1 MTTFSVQVSM
11 YSGLVST
18 VSGKHLSIYSGLT
31 AKMCLLISGKD
42 NYNYSYYRLQFC
54 FFKNGLVGVK
64 K

>member
-1 MTTFSVQVSM
+1 MPMTTFSVRVSM

-42 NYNYSYYRLQFC
+42 TEILQMTIVTNDNC
-54 FFKNGLVGVK
+54 DN
-64 K
+64 